1 MIERKK
7 KNFLKAVI
15 VLSVLGIILSGYLVK
30 IHYDDKNSPCDFNE
44 TFSCS
49 LVSQSKYA
57 EFFGVPVSLLG
68 LVGYSFLG
76 LIGVGLHK
84 GWERERLGWKKLF
97 GEVFSGEGLLFF
109 SVLSLVFSFYLSY
122 TEFFVIGAICVLCLA
137 SQATILGI
145 SGYSF
150 RYRSLEKKMGGPR
163 NNGND

>member
-7 KNFLKAVI
+7 KDFLKAVI

-30 IHYDDKNSPCDFNE
+30 IHYDDQNSPCDFNE

-49 LVSQSKYA
+49 LVNKSKYA

-76 LIGVGLHK
+76 LIGLGLYL
-84 GWERERLGWKKLF
+84 GWERERLDRKGLVK
-97 GEVFSGEGLLFF
+97 GVFSGEGLLFF

-122 TEFFVIGAICVLCLA
+122 TEFFVIGVICVLCLA

-150 RYRSLEKKMGGPR
+150 RYRSLEKKMVR
-163 NNGND
+163 LKKNDND